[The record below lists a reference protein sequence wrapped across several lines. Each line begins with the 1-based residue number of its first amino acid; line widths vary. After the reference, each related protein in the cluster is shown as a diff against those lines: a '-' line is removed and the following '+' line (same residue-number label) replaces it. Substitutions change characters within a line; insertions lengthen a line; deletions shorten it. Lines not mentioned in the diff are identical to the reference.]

1 MLKTAF
7 ENSGSIQQQFGQMFA
22 SKVISRL
29 LEEVEDD
36 PVHDLNK
43 LAFD

>member
-1 MLKTAF
+1 
-7 ENSGSIQQQFGQMFA
+7 MFA

-43 LAFD
+43 LAFDQSYLSETAHAIFSEVIKS